1 MNVSLYIAR
10 RYLLSKKSLNAINFI
25 SGISMLGV
33 FVGSAALVII
43 LSIFNGFGDIVLSM
57 YNTFTP
63 ELRIEASKGK
73 TFDPGRA
80 EFLKLK
86 KDSRI
91 AGYVEVLQEK
101 ALLDYND
108 VKYIALIKGVSDDF
122 IKGKQLDSI
131 LIDGSF
137 TLKSDSV
144 YYAVIGSTVQS
155 VLSVNIKDDFSDL
168 QIYSPRKGAGNAIN
182 PADQFVM
189 RNIHPAGVFQLQQ
202 QLDQTVFVPIEFARE
217 LMSEDNNVSAIE
229 LTLKVGE
236 SVTDFQ
242 QQLSKTLGK
251 EFTIKNQGEQNELI
265 YKVLN
270 VEKMAVFLI
279 LTFVLIIAIF
289 NIIGSL
295 TMLVMDKRK
304 DIAILN
310 GMGANSAVIRRIFF
324 IQGMMI
330 SMAGCLAGM
339 FTGWLFCIIQQH
351 YGFIKMN
358 INFTTEPY
366 PVIFDGMDFLFIF
379 ITVSTISV
387 IASSIAS
394 RLSVKNAVDLK
405 GNL

>member
-63 ELRIEASKGK
+63 ELRIEPAAGK
-73 TFDPGRA
+73 TFDPGRSQ
-80 EFLKLK
+80 FINLK
-86 KDSRI
+86 KDKRI
-91 AGYVEVLQEK
+91 ESYVEVLQEK
-101 ALLDYND
+101 ALLKYND
-108 VKYIALIKGVSDDF
+108 VYYIATVRGVSDNF
-122 IKGKQLDSI
+122 TKKSQLDSV
-131 LIDGSF
+131 LIDGTF
-137 TLKSDSV
+137 TLKSGPV
-144 YYAVIGSTVQS
+144 QYTVVGSLVQS
-155 VLSVNIKDDFSDL
+155 ALSINIKDDFSDL
-168 QIYSPRKGAGNAIN
+168 EIYSPRKGGENSVN

-189 RNIHPAGVFQLQQ
+189 KIIHPSGVFQLQQ
-202 QLDQTVFVPIEFARE
+202 QFDQMIFVPIEFARD
-217 LMSEDNNVSAIE
+217 LMSEERNVSAIE
-229 LTLKVGE
+229 LSVKPEE
-236 SVTDFQ
+236 SVSKLQDE
-242 QQLSKTLGK
+242 LSESLGK
-251 EFTIKNQGEQNELI
+251 GFLIKNKGQQNELI

-310 GMGANSAVIRRIFF
+310 GMGANDGLIRRIFF

-339 FTGWLFCIIQQH
+339 LTGLIFCLIQQH
-351 YGFIKMN
+351 YGFIKME

-366 PVIFDGMDFLFIF
+366 PVILNAMDFLLIF

>member
-1 MNVSLYIAR
+1 
-10 RYLLSKKSLNAINFI
+10 
-25 SGISMLGV
+25 MLGV

-63 ELRIEASKGK
+63 ELRIEPSQGK
-73 TFDPGRA
+73 TFDPRSA
-80 EFLKLK
+80 EFVKLR
-86 KDSRI
+86 KDNRI
-91 AGYVEVLQEK
+91 ASFVEVLQEK
-101 ALLDYND
+101 ALLQYND
-108 VKYIALIKGVSDDF
+108 VQYISLVKGVSDDF

-131 LIDGSF
+131 LTDGTF
-137 TLKSDSV
+137 TLKSDSQ
-144 YYAVIGSTVQS
+144 YHAVIGSTVQS

-168 QIYSPRKGAGNAIN
+168 QIYSPRKGAGNAVN

-189 RNIHPAGVFQLQQ
+189 RTIHPSGVFQLQQ
-202 QLDQTVFVPIEFARE
+202 QFDQTVFVPLEFARE
-217 LMSEDNNVSAIE
+217 LMSEDKNVSAIE
-229 LTLKVGE
+229 LMLKPGQ
-236 SVTDFQ
+236 STSNFQ
-242 QQLSKTLGK
+242 EELSKTLGK
-251 EFTIKNQGEQNELI
+251 DFTIRNQGQQNELI

-310 GMGANSAVIRRIFF
+310 GMGANNILIRRIFF

-339 FTGWLFCIIQQH
+339 LTGLIFCIVQQQ
-351 YGFIKMN
+351 YGFIKMS

-366 PVIFDGMDFLFIF
+366 PVIFDGMDFLLIF
-379 ITVSTISV
+379 ITVSAISL